1 VGDDILNDWMAG
13 GTPAATICPR
23 SFLGLSVPGETF
35 STLFTSALHHPCHPP
50 DESRFAKKV
59 DNVSPG
65 TDTYSFASPPDLTA
79 AVILESMNV

>member
-1 VGDDILNDWMAG
+1 VEAGFRDD
-13 GTPAATICPR
+13 R
-23 SFLGLSVPGETF
+23 VSVPGVTF
-35 STLFTSALHHPCHPP
+35 LALFTSTLHHPCHPP

-65 TDTYSFASPPDLTA
+65 TDTFASPDLTA